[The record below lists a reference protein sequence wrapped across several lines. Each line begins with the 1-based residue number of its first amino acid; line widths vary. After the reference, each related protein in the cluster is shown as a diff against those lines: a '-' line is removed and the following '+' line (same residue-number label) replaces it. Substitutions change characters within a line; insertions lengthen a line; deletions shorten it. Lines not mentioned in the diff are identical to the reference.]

1 MAIDLTIDEAVEE
14 VNLAELKLTLS
25 SVYQLPLSAFTLFL
39 SGGSVVVRV
48 LIAGANGIRLDEIA
62 AGVLAIEDFTLS
74 AAIGTGVTRIA
85 PPEVVLRNVSRE
97 EEESCAPGYWCTAA
111 LTIEW

>member
-62 AGVLAIEDFTLS
+62 V
-74 AAIGTGVTRIA
+74 
-85 PPEVVLRNVSRE
+85 
-97 EEESCAPGYWCTAA
+97 
-111 LTIEW
+111 